1 MSSFKGG
8 VHPPDHK
15 ELSAHLAISD
25 IPLPEKMIIP
35 LSQHLGAPAKPVVQ
49 KGEEVLKGQMIA
61 EPGGFVSVAIHAP
74 TSGKIKSIEKSPHP
88 TLMAADAIVLIP
100 DGKDQWVEGAN
111 VPCDWQ
117 SQTPDELK
125 KKLQMAGICGLGGAT
140 FPTHVKLSP
149 PKDKPIDT
157 LILNGVEC
165 EPFLTADHRLML
177 ESPESI
183 IQGLQILQQILGV
196 KTCYIGIEEN
206 KPDAIELMRNKT
218 AMLHDIAVIGL
229 HVKYPQGAEKQLI
242 KAITNREV
250 PPGKLP
256 MSVGAVVQNV
266 GTAHAVYEAVTQGIP
281 LIERIATITGQGI
294 REPKNLR
301 IRIGTPLQFLID
313 QCGGLTDN
321 HVKVIM
327 GGPMMGMAQHNLAA
341 PAIKGTSGILILPK
355 YEIYP
360 DEQTACI
367 RCARCVDVCP
377 MNITPCHIATACE
390 YENFEEAEL
399 YGLLDCIECGCCVY
413 VCPTRRH
420 LVHFIKY
427 GKSILLARKKAAQAK
442 KNYQLVPEGTLN
454 GLPTAPYSQA
464 TP

>member
-8 VHPPDHK
+8 VHPPDCK
-15 ELSAHLAISD
+15 AFSAHLAISD

-35 LSQHLGAPAKPVVQ
+35 LSQHIGAPAKPVVE
-49 KGEEVLKGQMIA
+49 KGDEVLKGQLIA

-74 TSGKIKSIEKSPHP
+74 TSGKIKAIEKSPHP
-88 TLMAADAIVLIP
+88 TLMAADAIILIP
-100 DGKDQWVEGAN
+100 DGKDQWVEEAN

-117 SQTPDELK
+117 SLSTDDLK

-165 EPFLTADHRLML
+165 EPYLTADHRLML
-177 ESPESI
+177 ESPETI
-183 IQGLQILQQILGV
+183 IQGLQILQQTLGV

-218 AMLHDIAVIGL
+218 ATLNAIAVIGL

-256 MSVGAVVQNV
+256 MDVGAVVQNV
-266 GTAHAVYEAVTQGIP
+266 GTAHAVYEAVTLGIP
-281 LIERIATITGQGI
+281 LIERIATITGRGI

-321 HVKVIM
+321 QVKVIM

-341 PAIKGTSGILILPK
+341 PAVKGTSGILILPK
-355 YEIYP
+355 DEVYP

-367 RCARCVDVCP
+367 RCARCVDACP

-390 YENFEEAEL
+390 YENFDEAEA
-399 YGLLDCIECGCCVY
+399 YGLMDCIECGCCTY

-427 GKSILLARKKAAQAK
+427 GKSIVMAKRKAAQAK
-442 KNYQLVPEGTLN
+442 KN
-454 GLPTAPYSQA
+454 
-464 TP
+464 